1 MGGPGYVETNVA
13 ARLDRL
19 PWSKWHW
26 LIVMALGIT
35 WVLDGEW
42 RWREGCLGRMPLHR
56 GQPLARLKI
65 LEEIRDGDS
74 LNVWI

>member
-19 PWSKWHW
+19 PGSKWHW

-35 WVLDGEW
+35 WVLDGLEAT
-42 RWREGCLGRMPLHR
+42 LGSAR
-56 GQPLARLKI
+56 GSAL
-65 LEEIRDGDS
+65 GH
-74 LNVWI
+74 